1 METIEHKIGDT
12 FCLEDGTKLE
22 VVKSSCNCVGCYFFK
37 NKDKRCKGIQHMMCS
52 PLRRE
57 DKEFVIF
64 KQVKDNNMEEKRN
77 IQISLEEA
85 KEWYNSADPFK
96 RDLALKAYKE
106 EELRELDYSTIL
118 DKLPEDVINKNIQKY
133 LTYVE
138 LINVASYLNSI
149 YPPEYCKKF
158 KGNSQYIITL
168 NSNNRH
174 IIEYKGFRIYRIFSI
189 FPQVY
194 LAYFNSE
201 EAAKRAIDIL
211 GDELK
216 LLFE

>member
-1 METIEHKIGDT
+1 M
-12 FCLEDGTKLE
+12 
-22 VVKSSCNCVGCYFFK
+22 
-37 NKDKRCKGIQHMMCS
+37 
-52 PLRRE
+52 
-57 DKEFVIF
+57 
-64 KQVKDNNMEEKRN
+64 EKRN

-85 KEWYNSADPFK
+85 REWYNSGDSFK
-96 RDLALKAYKE
+96 KELALKAYKE
-106 EELRELDYSTIL
+106 EELRELSYSAIL
-118 DKLPEDVINKNIQKY
+118 DMLPEDVINKNIQKY
-133 LTYVE
+133 LEYVE

-149 YPPEYCKKF
+149 YPPEYYKGF

-174 IIEYKGFRIYRIFSI
+174 IIEYKGFRIYRIFSV

-211 GDELK
+211 GDELNI
-216 LLFE
+216 LFE